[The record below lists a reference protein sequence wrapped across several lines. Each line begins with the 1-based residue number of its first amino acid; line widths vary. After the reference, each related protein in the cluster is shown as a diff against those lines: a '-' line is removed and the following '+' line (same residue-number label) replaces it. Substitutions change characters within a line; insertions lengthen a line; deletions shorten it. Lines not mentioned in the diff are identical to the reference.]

1 MAKIYKKELNNLKS
15 SAKKLKPKLDKS
27 EAKILK
33 LKKDIE
39 KASKLLSNIQSE
51 RDDFQHTVQKL
62 RIELLNLENQR
73 DTINL
78 QKQVA
83 KETIQELIEREK
95 QIEIDFSDQ
104 NKFRAQLKNKI
115 QNSEKE
121 LKTISAQ
128 ITKNNSLLA
137 LKKETLNST
146 YDLIQEIQSK
156 IRT

>member
-1 MAKIYKKELNNLKS
+1 MAKSKLMIDLYKESDSTKKELNNLKS

-83 KETIQELIEREK
+83 KETIQELLK
-95 QIEIDFSDQ
+95 MACHLL
-104 NKFRAQLKNKI
+104 NLLKNHGYYLRIII
-115 QNSEKE
+115 Q
-121 LKTISAQ
+121 I
-128 ITKNNSLLA
+128 
-137 LKKETLNST
+137 
-146 YDLIQEIQSK
+146 DIQLWYMV
-156 IRT
+156 